1 MINIKYLKILRS
13 KRNLRYKNFI
23 YDEIG
28 KRIIDSLDLLKIDFK
43 DILEIGINDNK
54 IYNYL
59 NNRFINARFTRND
72 ISISNIYNTKN
83 FELIEEDLDNYIFDK
98 KKFDLIYSNFYSH
111 LTNNYKDFLYKINNS
126 LKSNSFFIATIPD
139 VNNIYQ
145 LINSMF
151 RTDNMLYGGVY
162 QRINPA
168 HSVDEILEF
177 FKKLN
182 FYSPSIHSDEIKI
195 EYSKFSNLLLDIKS
209 MNLSYC
215 YTDKKNKFE
224 KKNYFKAVEKD
235 FKKNYFD
242 KSYNLNIKFNIIS
255 GWKK

>member
-72 ISISNIYNTKN
+72 ISISNIYGTNN
-83 FELIEEDLDNYIFDK
+83 FELIEGDIDNYIFAK
-98 KKFDLIYSNFYSH
+98 EKYDLVYSNFYSH
-111 LTNNYKDFLYKINNS
+111 LTNNYKDFLYKISNS
-126 LKSNSFFIATIPD
+126 LKSNSLFIATLPD

-151 RTDNMLYGGVY
+151 RADNILYGGVF
-162 QRINPA
+162 QRINPT
-168 HSVDEILEF
+168 HKIDEILEL
-177 FKKLN
+177 FKNLN
-182 FYSPSIHSDEIKI
+182 FDSPSIYSDEIQI
-195 EYSKFSNLLLDIKS
+195 QYSEFGNLLLDVKN

-215 YTDKKNKFE
+215 YIDKKSKFE
-224 KKNYFKAVEKD
+224 KKNYFKVVEEE

-242 KSYNLNIKFNIIS
+242 KSFDLNIKFNVIS